1 MTRRN
6 SRINLESVE
15 ICSKLYSRILKE
27 IYEGDLCINRSSVSS
42 VTTSDS
48 IINKLV
54 NTLKHRQIALARP
67 TWLSHAFTGTK
78 HTVLYPGRDHVNT
91 HNSPLTRFGARSL
104 VCWEPARY
112 KSMLCKLTLLRH
124 QAFTHQAWRDL
135 GNPGITLLHPR
146 AVHNSL
152 TDHH

>member
-15 ICSKLYSRILKE
+15 IFSKLYSRILKE

-54 NTLKHRQIALARP
+54 NTLKHRQLRLLVQLDCH
-67 TWLSHAFTGTK
+67 TLS
-78 HTVLYPGRDHVNT
+78 L
-91 HNSPLTRFGARSL
+91 
-104 VCWEPARY
+104 EPNIPYCIRGVI
-112 KSMLCKLTLLRH
+112 M
-124 QAFTHQAWRDL
+124 
-135 GNPGITLLHPR
+135 
-146 AVHNSL
+146 
-152 TDHH
+152 